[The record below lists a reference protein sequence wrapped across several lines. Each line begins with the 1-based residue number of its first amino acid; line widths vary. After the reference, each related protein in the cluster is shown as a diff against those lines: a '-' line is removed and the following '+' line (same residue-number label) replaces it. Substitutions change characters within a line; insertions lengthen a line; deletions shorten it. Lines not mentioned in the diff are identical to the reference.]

1 MSEEK
6 TKPDWGD
13 IVHRNGTPFV
23 VIGVERKD
31 VFIKVADREG
41 DNLLFECNEFDEYKL
56 RTITINGVEVPEP
69 VREPL
74 SFGQEYWR
82 VEVSGCK
89 AVDYRWAGLTDEL
102 RWIEN
107 GLIHLSK
114 ENANEHMEAIIRANK
129 GETG

>member
-1 MSEEK
+1 MNEQK
-6 TKPDWGD
+6 TMPEWGD

-41 DNLLFECNEFDEYKL
+41 DNLLFECNEFDEYKP

-69 VREPL
+69 EREPL

-82 VEVSGCK
+82 VWVSGCK
-89 AVDYRWAGLTDEL
+89 AADYHWAGLTYEL

-114 ENANEHMEAIIRANK
+114 ENAEAHINAIIRANK